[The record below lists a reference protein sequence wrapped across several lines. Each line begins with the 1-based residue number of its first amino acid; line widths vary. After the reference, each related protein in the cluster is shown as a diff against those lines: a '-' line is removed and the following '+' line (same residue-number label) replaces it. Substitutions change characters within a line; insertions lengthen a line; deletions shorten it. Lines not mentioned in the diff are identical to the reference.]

1 MRVEIGGIFD
11 QKGRL
16 LMPPQEERLSAL
28 EKFQKEAAAHIRE
41 TEENTTIL
49 LGVIR
54 EQGRDIKR
62 IFQHLETM
70 NERLGSLEQGMESRL
85 GSLEQGMKG
94 RFEAQDKKLDQML
107 HLLTTLA
114 SKEDQGK

>member
-1 MRVEIGGIFD
+1 
-11 QKGRL
+11 
-16 LMPPQEERLSAL
+16 MPTQEERLSAL

-62 IFQHLETM
+62 IFQHLETIDGHL
-70 NERLGSLEQGMESRL
+70 ETVDKHLETVDRHLSTLEQHMESR
-85 GSLEQGMKG
+85 
-94 RFEAQDKKLDQML
+94 FEVQDKKLDQVL
-107 HLLTTLA
+107 HLLTTLT
-114 SKEDQGK
+114 SKTDQGK

>member
-1 MRVEIGGIFD
+1 
-11 QKGRL
+11 
-16 LMPPQEERLSAL
+16 MPTQEERLSAL

-62 IFQHLETM
+62 IFQRLETIDEHLETVDRSLSTL
-70 NERLGSLEQGMESRL
+70 ERHMESR
-85 GSLEQGMKG
+85 
-94 RFEAQDKKLDQML
+94 FELQDKKLDQVL
-107 HLLTTLA
+107 HLLTKLT
-114 SKEDQGK
+114 SKPDQGK